1 MVEAFD
7 PGHLW
12 LVSREAVGRVRG
24 SDVAESAH
32 VQDPVAATKANA
44 PVLAAAVQFAFVMT
58 ANFVLRS
65 VREEMGT
72 EGEVG
77 DLPWMFSATFAVTLV
92 MVPLYGWAASKLG
105 RRALA
110 TAIYGVLAVSLIAL
124 HVGFVALG
132 EWDVWLSRVTFVWL
146 SVINMIAVAAFWS
159 AVVDLFKGDD
169 ARRSFG
175 TIAAGGTVGALV
187 GPSLALLLAETIRTS
202 GLLLVGAGLWVG
214 AIGAAWLLERTVV
227 GRADV
232 ASAREPVGGGML
244 AGLRELIVTPQ
255 LRGLAIHVLA
265 FTTTSTVLYLAQA
278 RIVKAAISDP
288 DERTALFATID
299 LVVNIV
305 ALFVQVAITKR
316 VLAKLSL
323 AKALVILPVVT
334 IAVFLVLAVAP
345 VLAVFVVVQVIR
357 RASEH
362 AVGKPARELLYEHVP
377 RVTKFH
383 GQNAVDTAVYR
394 AGDAASAWVVEG
406 LARMGVGPSVMLLG
420 FAGFAGWWARFAY
433 QLGWSTQ
440 VGRQR

>member
-1 MVEAFD
+1 VGLSWQSLRVTD
-7 PGHLW
+7 PT
-12 LVSREAVGRVRG
+12 
-24 SDVAESAH
+24 
-32 VQDPVAATKANA
+32 AAPKSNA
-44 PVLAAAVQFAFVMT
+44 PVLAAAVQFACVMT

-65 VREEMGT
+65 VREEMGV
-72 EGEVG
+72 EGEVE
-77 DLPWMFSATFAVTLV
+77 DLPWMFSATFAVTLL
-92 MVPLYGWAASKLG
+92 MVPFYGWAASKLG

-110 TAIYGVLAVSLIAL
+110 TAIYGVLAVSLVGL
-124 HVGFVALG
+124 HVGFVMLG

-175 TIAAGGTVGALV
+175 AIAAGGTIGALA
-187 GPSLALLLAETIRTS
+187 GPSLALMLAEVIRTS
-202 GLLLVGAGLWVG
+202 GLLLVGAGLWIS
-214 AIGAAWLLERTVV
+214 AIAAAWMLERTVA
-227 GRADV
+227 GRPDV
-232 ASAREPVGGGML
+232 AAARDPVGGGML
-244 AGLRELIVTPQ
+244 AGLRELLVTPQ

-265 FTTTSTVLYLAQA
+265 FTTTSTVLYLVQA

-299 LVVNIV
+299 LVVNVV
-305 ALFVQVAITKR
+305 ALVVQIAITKR
-316 VLAKLSL
+316 VLARLSL
-323 AKALVILPVVT
+323 AKALVILPVIT

-406 LARMGVGPSVMLLG
+406 LARMGVGASVMLLG
-420 FAGFAGWWARFAY
+420 FAGFAAWWTKYAHG
-433 QLGWSTQ
+433 LGVRATQ
-440 VGRQR
+440 RN